1 MGKSI
6 KRSVWI
12 RVACA
17 LAAVL
22 LFSVMITVN
31 IIRMD
36 RAQTANE
43 EATALLNRCHQ
54 AEIAHYKWSSNL
66 SNALYANM
74 EFTGSTTPDTCVLG
88 KWIYGDAGTDDPDIL
103 QLRKEMEPLH
113 KELHES
119 AVYVL
124 DLLKTSPSQARN
136 YYQNTIQGNLS
147 VLVGKLDQVVS
158 MLDEANAASE
168 AQMQNIITI
177 MHGTSIVGLSLA
189 LIALVSLVI
198 YVITCVVKPILIIT
212 ENSKPLNEGRLHLD
226 LHYTS
231 QNELGRLAND
241 LEQSMRRID
250 SYVEDINRIMAQ
262 FSDGNF
268 DVQTST
274 PFIGDFQSIETSIN
288 SFTANISQAF
298 AKIRR
303 AEQQVSGNAE
313 QLSGG
318 AQSLAQGATEQASAV
333 EELQATLEEL
343 RNTAQSS
350 VRTAAEA
357 QQNARLTTQQVQV
370 SSEQMTQMVSA
381 MEDITHAS
389 QQIDKIIATIEN
401 IAFQTN
407 ILALNAAVEAA
418 RAGTAGKG
426 FAVVAD
432 EVRSLAAQSD
442 QAAKA
447 TKELIENSVQATQ
460 RGRQIVGGVSE
471 SLEKTLQLVV
481 QSSEGIGVIAGAV
494 EGEAMS
500 IAQVAEGIAQ
510 ISAVVQSN
518 SASSEESAAVSS
530 ELFTQVRVLEDQ
542 TNRFRLQ
549 GEGNNPQRKALPR

>member
-343 RNTAQSS
+343 RNTAQSN

-401 IAFQTN
+401 IAFQD
-407 ILALNAAVEAA
+407 
-418 RAGTAGKG
+418 RKS
-426 FAVVAD
+426 VV
-432 EVRSLAAQSD
+432 
-442 QAAKA
+442 
-447 TKELIENSVQATQ
+447 
-460 RGRQIVGGVSE
+460 
-471 SLEKTLQLVV
+471 
-481 QSSEGIGVIAGAV
+481 
-494 EGEAMS
+494 
-500 IAQVAEGIAQ
+500 
-510 ISAVVQSN
+510 
-518 SASSEESAAVSS
+518 
-530 ELFTQVRVLEDQ
+530 
-542 TNRFRLQ
+542 
-549 GEGNNPQRKALPR
+549 

>member
-333 EELQATLEEL
+333 
-343 RNTAQSS
+343 
-350 VRTAAEA
+350 
-357 QQNARLTTQQVQV
+357 
-370 SSEQMTQMVSA
+370 
-381 MEDITHAS
+381 
-389 QQIDKIIATIEN
+389 
-401 IAFQTN
+401 
-407 ILALNAAVEAA
+407 
-418 RAGTAGKG
+418 G
-426 FAVVAD
+426 
-432 EVRSLAAQSD
+432 
-442 QAAKA
+442 
-447 TKELIENSVQATQ
+447 
-460 RGRQIVGGVSE
+460 
-471 SLEKTLQLVV
+471 
-481 QSSEGIGVIAGAV
+481 
-494 EGEAMS
+494 
-500 IAQVAEGIAQ
+500 
-510 ISAVVQSN
+510 
-518 SASSEESAAVSS
+518 
-530 ELFTQVRVLEDQ
+530 
-542 TNRFRLQ
+542 
-549 GEGNNPQRKALPR
+549 

>member
-74 EFTGSTTPDTCVLG
+74 ECTGSTTPDTCVLG

-357 QQNARLTTQQVQV
+357 QQNA
-370 SSEQMTQMVSA
+370 
-381 MEDITHAS
+381 
-389 QQIDKIIATIEN
+389 KIIATIEN

-530 ELFTQVRVLEDQ
+530 ELFSQVQLMETQTKKFKLKV
-542 TNRFRLQ
+542 
-549 GEGNNPQRKALPR
+549 

>member
-343 RNTAQSS
+343 RNTAQSN

-418 RAGTAGKG
+418 RAGKG

-549 GEGNNPQRKALPR
+549 GEGNNPQRRALPR